1 MRREN
6 RAIVAM
12 AALVVVVAAG
22 GCSPDDSGGSP
33 GDVPRE
39 SLDGGCNPAAR
50 YCSADRRQ
58 VLACDPASGGSRV
71 VGTCSATELCV
82 DGACARTVCSPGQA
96 ECTGDSAQRLCRSDG
111 SGWDETACAD
121 GTICNAESGVCEV
134 PCSLRV
140 FILLDKSGSMSDG
153 TPPKWDQARAA
164 IRTLMT
170 GSTATDVEFGFGAF
184 PTDSNCATRNL
195 VIHPIPEATAANVDS
210 FFGRGPNG
218 NTPLAAAMQFFLT
231 DTSANLHDPS
241 YHNSILL
248 VSDGID
254 TCHVDCLA
262 RCGFN
267 MTCLLAC
274 EREAEILVTES
285 LTETTARLRDE
296 FQIRTFVIGF
306 GGGISA
312 TQLQAIAENGGTAL
326 RSFIPADNIDEL
338 TRALDTIIDELRD
351 CNPILI

>member
-1 MRREN
+1 MRRRN
-6 RAIVAM
+6 KAVVAM
-12 AALVVVVAAG
+12 AALVVAAG

-71 VGTCSATELCV
+71 VGSCSTGELCV
-82 DGACARTVCSPGQA
+82 DGACARTACSPGQA

-111 SGWDETACAD
+111 SGWDETTCAD
-121 GTICNAESGVCEV
+121 GARCNADSGLCEV
-134 PCSLRV
+134 PCNLRV

-164 IRTLMT
+164 LRTLMT

-184 PTDSNCATRNL
+184 PTDSDCGTRNL

-231 DTSANLHDPS
+231 DTSANLRDPN

-248 VSDGID
+248 VSDGMD
-254 TCHVDCLA
+254 TCHVDCLG

-267 MTCLLAC
+267 FACLLEC
-274 EREAEILVTES
+274 EREGEILTAEA
-285 LTETTARLRDE
+285 LTDTTIRLRDE
-296 FQIRTFVIGF
+296 MSIRTFVIGF
-306 GGGISA
+306 GTDVSE
-312 TQLQAIAENGGTAL
+312 TQLGAIAENGGTAL
-326 RSFIPADNIDEL
+326 RSWISAGNIDEL
-338 TRALDTIIDELRD
+338 TRALDTIIAELRE
-351 CNPILI
+351 